1 MFGAGLSVCSEAI
14 PPSCGSSLF
23 GPKPWAA
30 LLARPSSG
38 GRSDQCRT
46 NRTWTQASPLY
57 LFLCGLAGSV
67 DSQVLDLVSDQ
78 WGPRAQEPSTCCQ
91 EVQLPEGGRRG
102 LSFLTVWAGLRAKQG
117 KWGHLSCESALWG
130 SGLLVT
136 PVLLSLGPLWQEQ
149 QSAMDWPV
157 PSTLESRWHWW
168 SWGWPNV

>member
-1 MFGAGLSVCSEAI
+1 MSVLRPYCHHAEAVWSG
-14 PPSCGSSLF
+14 PSPEVLF
-23 GPKPWAA
+23 
-30 LLARPSSG
+30 LARPGSG
-38 GRSDQCRT
+38 GRSEQCRT

-57 LFLCGLAGSV
+57 LFLCGLVGSV

-157 PSTLESRWHWW
+157 PSTLESRCHWW